1 MSEYDA
7 AKKRAREIAGF
18 YRHAM
23 SYFSTMMFL
32 FVLNLITSPGDLW
45 VQWPALIWGF
55 FLVKQAWCVFG
66 LGNSFG
72 KDWEE
77 RKAAELM
84 GRKPKR
90 KNAEDYFD
98 EIVTE

>member
-23 SYFSTMMFL
+23 SYFGTMMFL
-32 FVLNLITSPGDLW
+32 LALNLITSPGDLW

-55 FLVKQAWCVFG
+55 FLLKRAWCVFG
-66 LGNSFG
+66 PSNLFNAE
-72 KDWEE
+72 WQE

-84 GRKPKR
+84 GHKPKR

-98 EIVTE
+98 EIAIE